1 MTSHRKPVQARAQ
14 RTYDALLDAAGHLL
28 GEVGVERISSNMICE
43 RAGTTPPAFYRYFDD
58 KYAIIAAL
66 AERFG
71 SGRLSARDLTRI
83 LGAGLR
89 GAGESVGDDEV
100 AGMRITD
107 GAAGAARICG
117 ELLRAA
123 FGEGEPAGERSARP

>member
-1 MTSHRKPVQARAQ
+1 M
-14 RTYDALLDAAGHLL
+14 AANRRR
-28 GEVGVERISSNMICE
+28 GEVSAEIDGRERTLCLTLGALAE
-43 RAGTTPPAFYRYFDD
+43 LEDAFALDD
-58 KYAIIAAL
+58 IAAL

-89 GAGESVGDDEV
+89 GAGESVADEEV

-117 ELLRAA
+117 KLLRAA
-123 FGEGEPAGERSARP
+123 FGEGEPAGEGPARP